1 MIMKKTTYNIL
12 RWAAVIACIMVSMI
26 LLFAEPVTE
35 SNYTEWM
42 LVFVCMKAAGVI
54 VGAVAVGIAGHLTNV
69 VKTIKGEENER

>member
-1 MIMKKTTYNIL
+1 MKKATYNIL

-42 LVFVCMKAAGVI
+42 LVFVCMKAVGVI